1 MKQRKKLLCL
11 LLVLLLA
18 VSLAPAAFAEF
29 IFSGDEQNISG
40 EYDSTVFLAGEN
52 PNSAADVKGI
62 LFEAGNTVTSAGF
75 SEYAFVAG
83 NTVSFA
89 GENSGDAFVGGN
101 AVSFSGSCGR
111 DLAIAG
117 NSVDIRGS
125 VGRDLLAG
133 GRSVSISGHVGGDVT
148 LAAEEIRIT
157 DDAEI
162 EGILRYNSSA
172 KISAPTDLLAGA
184 VVYEDNQDSQ
194 GLQSILGTQDASGTQ
209 NATDAQ
215 DAQDGQDA
223 QDAQD
228 AQDTQDAQNS
238 SGDSGANAP
247 AVEAPK
253 PKSSPVLVKLKST
266 VFKLIGLLLIAYFF
280 LWLTPL
286 WEKVD
291 ADYKPFGTFAKAF
304 GIGLAVLAAL
314 PLASIILF
322 VSGVGVRP
330 ALVLIFVVVA
340 ALIAAPVFLG
350 FFLGVLLWRKALKKD
365 RNYWAELA
373 IGLVCWAILAA
384 VPGIRVAV
392 KMVAGCLGVGVLA
405 KLKSTVFKLIG
416 LLLIAYFFLW
426 LTPLWEKVDADYD
439 GQNLKTRRIAK
450 LPGGLRPGAFLYC
463 GSCAWV
469 RRAAALP

>member
-29 IFSGDEQNISG
+29 IFSGDEQNIIG

-52 PNSAADVKGI
+52 PNNAADVKGI

-172 KISAPTDLLAGA
+172 KISAPADLLAAA
-184 VVYEDNQDSQ
+184 VVYEDNQGSQ
-194 GLQSILGTQDASGTQ
+194 DIQSILGTQDAP
-209 NATDAQ
+209 ATQ
-215 DAQDGQDA
+215 DAQNAPDVQDTQDA
-223 QDAQD
+223 QDAQ
-228 AQDTQDAQNS
+228 NS
-238 SGDSGANAP
+238 SEDSGANVPAP
-247 AVEAPK
+247 EAPK
-253 PKSSPVLVKLKST
+253 PKSSPVLAKLKST

-291 ADYKPFGTFAKAF
+291 ADYTGKPFGTYAKAF

-405 KLKSTVFKLIG
+405 CMLGKK
-416 LLLIAYFFLW
+416 
-426 LTPLWEKVDADYD
+426 
-439 GQNLKTRRIAK
+439 KTAAPPVVQAAAAEAAEK
-450 LPGGLRPGAFLYC
+450 LPAPEENASTL
-463 GSCAWV
+463 
-469 RRAAALP
+469 LPPTDKT

>member
-29 IFSGDEQNISG
+29 IFSGDEQNIIG

-148 LAAEEIRIT
+148 LAAEEIRIS
-157 DDAEI
+157 DNAEI

-172 KISAPTDLLAGA
+172 KISAPADLLAAA
-184 VVYEDNQDSQ
+184 VVYEDNQGSQ
-194 GLQSILGTQDASGTQ
+194 DIQSILGTQDAP
-209 NATDAQ
+209 AAQ
-215 DAQDGQDA
+215 DAQDVQDTQDA
-223 QDAQD
+223 QDAQ
-228 AQDTQDAQNS
+228 NS
-238 SGDSGANAP
+238 SEDSGANVPAP
-247 AVEAPK
+247 EAPK
-253 PKSSPVLVKLKST
+253 PKSSPVLAKLKST

-291 ADYKPFGTFAKAF
+291 ADYTGKPFGTYAKAF

-392 KMVAGCLGVGVLA
+392 KMVAGCLGVGVPACMLG
-405 KLKSTVFKLIG
+405 KK
-416 LLLIAYFFLW
+416 
-426 LTPLWEKVDADYD
+426 
-439 GQNLKTRRIAK
+439 KTAAPPAVQAAAVEAAEK
-450 LPGGLRPGAFLYC
+450 LPAPEENASTL
-463 GSCAWV
+463 
-469 RRAAALP
+469 LPPTDKT

>member
-18 VSLAPAAFAEF
+18 ASLAPAAFAEF
-29 IFSGDEQNISG
+29 IFSGDEQNIIG

-83 NTVSFA
+83 NTVSFT

-148 LAAEEIRIT
+148 LAAEEIRIS
-157 DDAEI
+157 DNAEI

-172 KISAPTDLLAGA
+172 KISAPADLLAAA
-184 VVYEDNQDSQ
+184 VVYEDNQGSQ
-194 GLQSILGTQDASGTQ
+194 DIQSILGTQDAP
-209 NATDAQ
+209 ATQ
-215 DAQDGQDA
+215 DAQDVQDTQDA
-223 QDAQD
+223 QDAQ
-228 AQDTQDAQNS
+228 NS
-238 SGDSGANAP
+238 SEDSGANVPAP
-247 AVEAPK
+247 EAPK
-253 PKSSPVLVKLKST
+253 PKSSPVLAKLKST

-291 ADYKPFGTFAKAF
+291 ADYTGKPFGTYAKAF

-392 KMVAGCLGVGVLA
+392 KMVAGCLGVGVPACMLG
-405 KLKSTVFKLIG
+405 KK
-416 LLLIAYFFLW
+416 
-426 LTPLWEKVDADYD
+426 
-439 GQNLKTRRIAK
+439 KTAAPPAVQAAAVEAAEK
-450 LPGGLRPGAFLYC
+450 LPAPEENASTL
-463 GSCAWV
+463 
-469 RRAAALP
+469 LPPTDKT

>member
-29 IFSGDEQNISG
+29 IFSGDEQNIIG

-52 PNSAADVKGI
+52 PNNAADVKGI

-148 LAAEEIRIT
+148 LAAEEIRIS
-157 DDAEI
+157 DNAEI

-172 KISAPTDLLAGA
+172 KISAPADLLAAA
-184 VVYEDNQDSQ
+184 VVYEDNQGSQ
-194 GLQSILGTQDASGTQ
+194 DIQSILGTQDAP
-209 NATDAQ
+209 ATQ
-215 DAQDGQDA
+215 DAQNAPDV
-223 QDAQD
+223 
-228 AQDTQDAQNS
+228 QDTQDAQNS
-238 SGDSGANAP
+238 SEDSGANVPAP
-247 AVEAPK
+247 EAPK
-253 PKSSPVLVKLKST
+253 PKSSPVLAKLKST

-291 ADYKPFGTFAKAF
+291 ADYTGKPFGTYAKAF

-340 ALIAAPVFLG
+340 VLIAAPVFLG

-392 KMVAGCLGVGVLA
+392 KMVAGCLGVGVPACMLG
-405 KLKSTVFKLIG
+405 KK
-416 LLLIAYFFLW
+416 
-426 LTPLWEKVDADYD
+426 
-439 GQNLKTRRIAK
+439 KTAAPPVVQAAAAEAAEK
-450 LPGGLRPGAFLYC
+450 LPAPEENASTL
-463 GSCAWV
+463 
-469 RRAAALP
+469 LPPTDKT

>member
-1 MKQRKKLLCL
+1 MYLMEVSYETKKK
-11 LLVLLLA
+11 
-18 VSLAPAAFAEF
+18 
-29 IFSGDEQNISG
+29 
-40 EYDSTVFLAGEN
+40 TEN

-172 KISAPTDLLAGA
+172 KISAPADLLAGA

-228 AQDTQDAQNS
+228 TQACTGGAEAEIIAR
-238 SGDSGANAP
+238 SGKAEIHRFQIDRP
-247 AVEAPK
+247 AADC
-253 PKSSPVLVKLKST
+253 VL
-266 VFKLIGLLLIAYFF
+266 
-280 LWLTPL
+280 
-286 WEKVD
+286 
-291 ADYKPFGTFAKAF
+291 
-304 GIGLAVLAAL
+304 L
-314 PLASIILF
+314 PLAH
-322 VSGVGVRP
+322 
-330 ALVLIFVVVA
+330 
-340 ALIAAPVFLG
+340 
-350 FFLGVLLWRKALKKD
+350 
-365 RNYWAELA
+365 
-373 IGLVCWAILAA
+373 
-384 VPGIRVAV
+384 
-392 KMVAGCLGVGVLA
+392 
-405 KLKSTVFKLIG
+405 
-416 LLLIAYFFLW
+416 
-426 LTPLWEKVDADYD
+426 TPLGE
-439 GQNLKTRRIAK
+439 
-450 LPGGLRPGAFLYC
+450 GGCRLY
-463 GSCAWV
+463 
-469 RRAAALP
+469 R

>member
-1 MKQRKKLLCL
+1 M
-11 LLVLLLA
+11 
-18 VSLAPAAFAEF
+18 
-29 IFSGDEQNISG
+29 
-40 EYDSTVFLAGEN
+40 
-52 PNSAADVKGI
+52 
-62 LFEAGNTVTSAGF
+62 TSAGF

-125 VGRDLLAG
+125 VGRDLLA
-133 GRSVSISGHVGGDVT
+133 
-148 LAAEEIRIT
+148 AEEIRIT

-172 KISAPTDLLAGA
+172 KISAPADLLAGA

-228 AQDTQDAQNS
+228 TQDAQNS
-238 SGDSGANAP
+238 SEDSGANVPAP
-247 AVEAPK
+247 EAPK
-253 PKSSPVLVKLKST
+253 PKSSP
-266 VFKLIGLLLIAYFF
+266 
-280 LWLTPL
+280 
-286 WEKVD
+286 
-291 ADYKPFGTFAKAF
+291 
-304 GIGLAVLAAL
+304 
-314 PLASIILF
+314 
-322 VSGVGVRP
+322 
-330 ALVLIFVVVA
+330 
-340 ALIAAPVFLG
+340 
-350 FFLGVLLWRKALKKD
+350 
-365 RNYWAELA
+365 
-373 IGLVCWAILAA
+373 
-384 VPGIRVAV
+384 
-392 KMVAGCLGVGVLA
+392 VLA

-426 LTPLWEKVDADYD
+426 LTPLWEKVDADYT
-439 GQNLKTRRIAK
+439 GKPFGTYAK
-450 LPGGLRPGAFLYC
+450 AFGIGLAVRSLPPCRLPASFCLSRESAC
-463 GSCAWV
+463 V
-469 RRAAALP
+469 RRSC

>member
-52 PNSAADVKGI
+52 PNNAADVKGI

-148 LAAEEIRIT
+148 LAAEEIRIS
-157 DDAEI
+157 DNAEI

-172 KISAPTDLLAGA
+172 KISAPADLLAAA
-184 VVYEDNQDSQ
+184 VVYEDNQGSQ
-194 GLQSILGTQDASGTQ
+194 DIQSILGTQDAP
-209 NATDAQ
+209 AA
-215 DAQDGQDA
+215 QDA

-228 AQDTQDAQNS
+228 AQNVQDTQDAQNS
-238 SGDSGANAP
+238 SEDSGANVPAP
-247 AVEAPK
+247 EAPK
-253 PKSSPVLVKLKST
+253 PKSSPVLAKLKST

-291 ADYKPFGTFAKAF
+291 ADYTGKPFGTYAKAF

-322 VSGVGVRP
+322 ISGVGVRP

-340 ALIAAPVFLG
+340 VLIAAPVFLG

-392 KMVAGCLGVGVLA
+392 KMVAGCLGVGVPACMLG
-405 KLKSTVFKLIG
+405 KK
-416 LLLIAYFFLW
+416 
-426 LTPLWEKVDADYD
+426 
-439 GQNLKTRRIAK
+439 KTAAPPVVQAAAAEAAEK
-450 LPGGLRPGAFLYC
+450 LPAPEENASTL
-463 GSCAWV
+463 
-469 RRAAALP
+469 LPPTDKT

>member
-18 VSLAPAAFAEF
+18 ASLAPAAFAEF
-29 IFSGDEQNISG
+29 VFSGDEQNISG

-172 KISAPTDLLAGA
+172 KISAPADLLAGA

-215 DAQDGQDA
+215 DAQD
-223 QDAQD
+223 

-253 PKSSPVLVKLKST
+253 PKSSPVLAKLKST

-291 ADYKPFGTFAKAF
+291 ADYTGKPFGTFAKAF

-405 KLKSTVFKLIG
+405 CMLGKK
-416 LLLIAYFFLW
+416 
-426 LTPLWEKVDADYD
+426 
-439 GQNLKTRRIAK
+439 KTAAPPVVQAAAAEAAEK
-450 LPGGLRPGAFLYC
+450 LPAPEENASTL
-463 GSCAWV
+463 
-469 RRAAALP
+469 LPPTDKT

>member
-172 KISAPTDLLAGA
+172 KISAPADLLAGA

-215 DAQDGQDA
+215 DAQDA
-223 QDAQD
+223 QN
-228 AQDTQDAQNS
+228 TQDAQNS

-247 AVEAPK
+247 APEAPK
-253 PKSSPVLVKLKST
+253 PKSSPVLAKLKST

-291 ADYKPFGTFAKAF
+291 ADYTGKPFGTFAKAF

-405 KLKSTVFKLIG
+405 CMLGKK
-416 LLLIAYFFLW
+416 
-426 LTPLWEKVDADYD
+426 
-439 GQNLKTRRIAK
+439 KTAAPPVVQAAAAEAAEK
-450 LPGGLRPGAFLYC
+450 LPAPEENASTL
-463 GSCAWV
+463 
-469 RRAAALP
+469 LPPTDKT

>member
-18 VSLAPAAFAEF
+18 ASLAPAAFAEF
-29 IFSGDEQNISG
+29 IFSGDEQNIIG

-83 NTVSFA
+83 NTVSFT

-148 LAAEEIRIT
+148 LAAEEIRIS
-157 DDAEI
+157 DNAEI

-172 KISAPTDLLAGA
+172 KISAPADLLAAA
-184 VVYEDNQDSQ
+184 VVYEDNQGSQ
-194 GLQSILGTQDASGTQ
+194 DIQSILGTQDAP
-209 NATDAQ
+209 ATQ
-215 DAQDGQDA
+215 DAQDVQDTQDA
-223 QDAQD
+223 QDAQ
-228 AQDTQDAQNS
+228 NS
-238 SGDSGANAP
+238 SEDSGANVPAP
-247 AVEAPK
+247 EAPK
-253 PKSSPVLVKLKST
+253 PKSSPVLAKLKST

-291 ADYKPFGTFAKAF
+291 ADYTGKPFGTFAKAF

-392 KMVAGCLGVGVLA
+392 KMVAGCLGVGVPACMLG
-405 KLKSTVFKLIG
+405 KK
-416 LLLIAYFFLW
+416 
-426 LTPLWEKVDADYD
+426 
-439 GQNLKTRRIAK
+439 KTAAPPAVQAAAVEAAEK
-450 LPGGLRPGAFLYC
+450 LPAPEENASTL
-463 GSCAWV
+463 
-469 RRAAALP
+469 LPPTDKT

>member
-52 PNSAADVKGI
+52 PNNAADVKGI

-117 NSVDIRGS
+117 NSVDIRGT

-148 LAAEEIRIT
+148 LAAEEIRIS
-157 DDAEI
+157 DNAEI

-172 KISAPTDLLAGA
+172 KISAPADLLAAA
-184 VVYEDNQDSQ
+184 VVYEDNQGSQ
-194 GLQSILGTQDASGTQ
+194 DIQSILGTQDAP
-209 NATDAQ
+209 ATQ
-215 DAQDGQDA
+215 DAQNAPDV
-223 QDAQD
+223 
-228 AQDTQDAQNS
+228 QDTQDAQNS
-238 SGDSGANAP
+238 SEDSGANVPAP
-247 AVEAPK
+247 EAPK
-253 PKSSPVLVKLKST
+253 PKSSPILAKLKST

-291 ADYKPFGTFAKAF
+291 ADYTGKPFGTYAKAF

-392 KMVAGCLGVGVLA
+392 KMVAGCLGVGVPACMLG
-405 KLKSTVFKLIG
+405 KK
-416 LLLIAYFFLW
+416 
-426 LTPLWEKVDADYD
+426 
-439 GQNLKTRRIAK
+439 KTAAPPVVQAAAAEVAEK
-450 LPGGLRPGAFLYC
+450 LPAPEENASTL
-463 GSCAWV
+463 
-469 RRAAALP
+469 LPPTDKT

>member
-18 VSLAPAAFAEF
+18 ASLAPAAFAEF
-29 IFSGDEQNISG
+29 VFSGDEQNISG

-172 KISAPTDLLAGA
+172 KISAPADLLAAA

-228 AQDTQDAQNS
+228 TQDAQNS
-238 SGDSGANAP
+238 SEDSGANAP

-253 PKSSPVLVKLKST
+253 PKSSPVLAKLKST

-291 ADYKPFGTFAKAF
+291 ADYTGKPFGTFAKAF

-405 KLKSTVFKLIG
+405 CMLGKK
-416 LLLIAYFFLW
+416 
-426 LTPLWEKVDADYD
+426 
-439 GQNLKTRRIAK
+439 KTAAPPVVQAAAAEAAEK
-450 LPGGLRPGAFLYC
+450 LPAPEENASTL
-463 GSCAWV
+463 
-469 RRAAALP
+469 LPPTDKT

>member
-29 IFSGDEQNISG
+29 IFSGDEQNIIG

-52 PNSAADVKGI
+52 PNNAADVKGI

-148 LAAEEIRIT
+148 LAAEEIRIS
-157 DDAEI
+157 DNAEI

-172 KISAPTDLLAGA
+172 KISAPADLLAAA
-184 VVYEDNQDSQ
+184 VVYEDNQGSQ
-194 GLQSILGTQDASGTQ
+194 DIQSILGTQDAP
-209 NATDAQ
+209 AA
-215 DAQDGQDA
+215 QDA

-228 AQDTQDAQNS
+228 AQNVQNTQDAQNS
-238 SGDSGANAP
+238 SEDSGANVPAP
-247 AVEAPK
+247 EAPK
-253 PKSSPVLVKLKST
+253 PKSSPVLAKLKST

-291 ADYKPFGTFAKAF
+291 ADYTGKPFGTFAKAF

-340 ALIAAPVFLG
+340 VLIAAPVFLG

-392 KMVAGCLGVGVLA
+392 KMVAGCLGVGVPACMLG
-405 KLKSTVFKLIG
+405 KK
-416 LLLIAYFFLW
+416 
-426 LTPLWEKVDADYD
+426 
-439 GQNLKTRRIAK
+439 KTAAPPAVQAAAVEAAEK
-450 LPGGLRPGAFLYC
+450 LPAPEENASTL
-463 GSCAWV
+463 
-469 RRAAALP
+469 LPPTDKT

>member
-18 VSLAPAAFAEF
+18 ASLAPAAFAEF
-29 IFSGDEQNISG
+29 IFSGDEQNIIG

-83 NTVSFA
+83 NTVSFT

-148 LAAEEIRIT
+148 LAAEEIRIS
-157 DDAEI
+157 DNAEI

-172 KISAPTDLLAGA
+172 KISAPADLLAAA
-184 VVYEDNQDSQ
+184 VVYEDNQGSQ
-194 GLQSILGTQDASGTQ
+194 DIQSILGTQDAP
-209 NATDAQ
+209 AAQ
-215 DAQDGQDA
+215 DAQDVQDTQDA
-223 QDAQD
+223 QDAQ
-228 AQDTQDAQNS
+228 NS
-238 SGDSGANAP
+238 SEDSGANVPAP
-247 AVEAPK
+247 EAPK
-253 PKSSPVLVKLKST
+253 PKSSPVLAKLKST

-291 ADYKPFGTFAKAF
+291 ADYTGKPFGTFAKAF

-392 KMVAGCLGVGVLA
+392 KMVAGCLGVGVPACMLG
-405 KLKSTVFKLIG
+405 KK
-416 LLLIAYFFLW
+416 
-426 LTPLWEKVDADYD
+426 
-439 GQNLKTRRIAK
+439 KTAAPPAVQAAAVEAAEK
-450 LPGGLRPGAFLYC
+450 LPAPEENASTL
-463 GSCAWV
+463 
-469 RRAAALP
+469 LPPTDKT

>member
-29 IFSGDEQNISG
+29 IFSGDEQNIIG

-148 LAAEEIRIT
+148 LAAEEIRIS
-157 DDAEI
+157 DNAEI

-172 KISAPTDLLAGA
+172 KISAPADLLAAA
-184 VVYEDNQDSQ
+184 VVYEDNQGSQ
-194 GLQSILGTQDASGTQ
+194 DIQSILGTQDAP
-209 NATDAQ
+209 AA
-215 DAQDGQDA
+215 QDA
-223 QDAQD
+223 QDAQNV
-228 AQDTQDAQNS
+228 QDTQDAQNS
-238 SGDSGANAP
+238 SEDSGANVPAP
-247 AVEAPK
+247 EAPK
-253 PKSSPVLVKLKST
+253 PKSSPVLAKLKST

-291 ADYKPFGTFAKAF
+291 ADYTGKPFGTFAKAF

-392 KMVAGCLGVGVLA
+392 KMVAGCLGVGVPACMLG
-405 KLKSTVFKLIG
+405 KK
-416 LLLIAYFFLW
+416 
-426 LTPLWEKVDADYD
+426 
-439 GQNLKTRRIAK
+439 KTAAPPAVQAAAVEAAEK
-450 LPGGLRPGAFLYC
+450 LPAPEENASTL
-463 GSCAWV
+463 
-469 RRAAALP
+469 LPPTDKT

>member
-18 VSLAPAAFAEF
+18 ASLAPAAFAEF
-29 IFSGDEQNISG
+29 IFSGDEQNIIG

-52 PNSAADVKGI
+52 PNNAADVKGI

-148 LAAEEIRIT
+148 LAAEEIRIS
-157 DDAEI
+157 DNAEI

-172 KISAPTDLLAGA
+172 KISAPADLLAAA
-184 VVYEDNQDSQ
+184 VVYEDNQGSQ
-194 GLQSILGTQDASGTQ
+194 DIQSILGTQDAP
-209 NATDAQ
+209 ATQ
-215 DAQDGQDA
+215 DAQNAPDVQDTQDTQDA
-223 QDAQD
+223 QDAQ
-228 AQDTQDAQNS
+228 NS
-238 SGDSGANAP
+238 SEDSGANVPAP
-247 AVEAPK
+247 EAPK
-253 PKSSPVLVKLKST
+253 PKSSPVLAKLKST

-291 ADYKPFGTFAKAF
+291 ADYTGKPFGTFAKAF

-392 KMVAGCLGVGVLA
+392 KMVAGCLGVGVPACMLG
-405 KLKSTVFKLIG
+405 KK
-416 LLLIAYFFLW
+416 
-426 LTPLWEKVDADYD
+426 
-439 GQNLKTRRIAK
+439 KTAAPPVVQAAAAEAAEK
-450 LPGGLRPGAFLYC
+450 LPAPEENASTL
-463 GSCAWV
+463 
-469 RRAAALP
+469 LPPTDKT

>member
-29 IFSGDEQNISG
+29 IFSGDEQNIIG

-83 NTVSFA
+83 NTVSFT

-148 LAAEEIRIT
+148 LAAEEIRIS
-157 DDAEI
+157 DNAEI

-172 KISAPTDLLAGA
+172 KISAPADLLAAA
-184 VVYEDNQDSQ
+184 VVYEDNQGSQ
-194 GLQSILGTQDASGTQ
+194 DIQSILGTQDAP
-209 NATDAQ
+209 AT
-215 DAQDGQDA
+215 QDA
-223 QDAQD
+223 QDAQNV
-228 AQDTQDAQNS
+228 QDTQDAQNS
-238 SGDSGANAP
+238 SEDSGANVPAP
-247 AVEAPK
+247 EAPK
-253 PKSSPVLVKLKST
+253 PKSSPVLAKLKST

-291 ADYKPFGTFAKAF
+291 ADYTGKPFGAYAKAF

-392 KMVAGCLGVGVLA
+392 KMVAGCLGVGVPACMLG
-405 KLKSTVFKLIG
+405 KK
-416 LLLIAYFFLW
+416 
-426 LTPLWEKVDADYD
+426 
-439 GQNLKTRRIAK
+439 KTAAPPAVQAAAVEAAEK
-450 LPGGLRPGAFLYC
+450 LPAPEENASTL
-463 GSCAWV
+463 
-469 RRAAALP
+469 LPPTDKT

>member
-29 IFSGDEQNISG
+29 IFSGDEQNIVG

-52 PNSAADVKGI
+52 PNNAADVKGI

-148 LAAEEIRIT
+148 LAAEEIRIS
-157 DDAEI
+157 DNAEI

-172 KISAPTDLLAGA
+172 KISAPADLLAAA
-184 VVYEDNQDSQ
+184 VVYEDNQGSQ
-194 GLQSILGTQDASGTQ
+194 DIQSILGTQDAP
-209 NATDAQ
+209 ATQ
-215 DAQDGQDA
+215 DAQNAPDVQDTQDA

-228 AQDTQDAQNS
+228 AQNS
-238 SGDSGANAP
+238 SEDSGANVPAP
-247 AVEAPK
+247 EAPK
-253 PKSSPVLVKLKST
+253 PKSSPVLAKLKST

-291 ADYKPFGTFAKAF
+291 ADYTGKPFGTYAKAF

-340 ALIAAPVFLG
+340 VLIAAPVFLG

-392 KMVAGCLGVGVLA
+392 KMVAGCLGVGVPACMLG
-405 KLKSTVFKLIG
+405 KK
-416 LLLIAYFFLW
+416 
-426 LTPLWEKVDADYD
+426 
-439 GQNLKTRRIAK
+439 KTAAPPVVQAAAAEAAEK
-450 LPGGLRPGAFLYC
+450 LPAPEENASTL
-463 GSCAWV
+463 
-469 RRAAALP
+469 LPPTDKT

>member
-29 IFSGDEQNISG
+29 IFSGDEQNIIG

-117 NSVDIRGS
+117 NSVDIRGT

-148 LAAEEIRIT
+148 LAAEEIRIS
-157 DDAEI
+157 DNAEI

-172 KISAPTDLLAGA
+172 KISAPADLLAAA
-184 VVYEDNQDSQ
+184 VVYEDNQGSQ
-194 GLQSILGTQDASGTQ
+194 DIQSILGTQDAP
-209 NATDAQ
+209 ATQ
-215 DAQDGQDA
+215 DAQNAPDVQDTQDA
-223 QDAQD
+223 QDAQ
-228 AQDTQDAQNS
+228 NS
-238 SGDSGANAP
+238 SEDSGANVPAP
-247 AVEAPK
+247 EAPK
-253 PKSSPVLVKLKST
+253 PKSSPVLAKLKST

-291 ADYKPFGTFAKAF
+291 ADYTGKPFGTYAKAF

-340 ALIAAPVFLG
+340 VLIAAPVFLG

-392 KMVAGCLGVGVLA
+392 KMVAGCLGVGVPACMLG
-405 KLKSTVFKLIG
+405 KK
-416 LLLIAYFFLW
+416 
-426 LTPLWEKVDADYD
+426 
-439 GQNLKTRRIAK
+439 KTAAPPVVQAAAAEAAEK
-450 LPGGLRPGAFLYC
+450 LPAPEENASTL
-463 GSCAWV
+463 
-469 RRAAALP
+469 LPPTDKT

>member
-29 IFSGDEQNISG
+29 IFSGDEQNIIG

-52 PNSAADVKGI
+52 PNNAADVKGI

-148 LAAEEIRIT
+148 LAAEEIRIS
-157 DDAEI
+157 DNAEI

-172 KISAPTDLLAGA
+172 KISAPADLLAAA
-184 VVYEDNQDSQ
+184 VVYEDNQGSQ
-194 GLQSILGTQDASGTQ
+194 DIQSILGTQDAP
-209 NATDAQ
+209 AAQ
-215 DAQDGQDA
+215 DAQDVQDTQDTQDA
-223 QDAQD
+223 QDAQ
-228 AQDTQDAQNS
+228 NS
-238 SGDSGANAP
+238 SEDSGANVPAP
-247 AVEAPK
+247 EAPK
-253 PKSSPVLVKLKST
+253 PKSSPVLAKLKST

-291 ADYKPFGTFAKAF
+291 ADYTGKPFGTFAKAF

-392 KMVAGCLGVGVLA
+392 KMVAGCLGVGVPACMLG
-405 KLKSTVFKLIG
+405 KK
-416 LLLIAYFFLW
+416 
-426 LTPLWEKVDADYD
+426 
-439 GQNLKTRRIAK
+439 KTAAPPVVQAAAAEAAEK
-450 LPGGLRPGAFLYC
+450 LPAPEENASTL
-463 GSCAWV
+463 
-469 RRAAALP
+469 LPPTDKT

>member
-18 VSLAPAAFAEF
+18 ASLAPAAFAEF
-29 IFSGDEQNISG
+29 VFSGDEQNISG

-148 LAAEEIRIT
+148 LAAEEIRIS
-157 DDAEI
+157 DNAEI

-172 KISAPTDLLAGA
+172 KISAPADLLAAA
-184 VVYEDNQDSQ
+184 VVYEDNQGSQ
-194 GLQSILGTQDASGTQ
+194 DIQSILGTQDAP
-209 NATDAQ
+209 ATQ
-215 DAQDGQDA
+215 DAQNAPDVQDTQDA
-223 QDAQD
+223 QDAQ
-228 AQDTQDAQNS
+228 NS
-238 SGDSGANAP
+238 SEDSGANVPAP
-247 AVEAPK
+247 EAPK
-253 PKSSPVLVKLKST
+253 PKSSPVLAKLKST

-291 ADYKPFGTFAKAF
+291 ADYTGKPFGTFAKAF

-392 KMVAGCLGVGVLA
+392 KMVAGCLGVGVPACMLG
-405 KLKSTVFKLIG
+405 KK
-416 LLLIAYFFLW
+416 
-426 LTPLWEKVDADYD
+426 
-439 GQNLKTRRIAK
+439 KTAAPPVVQAAAAEAAEK
-450 LPGGLRPGAFLYC
+450 LPAPEENASTL
-463 GSCAWV
+463 
-469 RRAAALP
+469 LPPTDKT

>member
-29 IFSGDEQNISG
+29 IFSGDEQNIIG

-89 GENSGDAFVGGN
+89 GENSGDAFVAGN

-148 LAAEEIRIT
+148 LAAEEIRIS
-157 DDAEI
+157 DNAEI

-172 KISAPTDLLAGA
+172 KISAPADLLAAA
-184 VVYEDNQDSQ
+184 VVYEDNQGSQ
-194 GLQSILGTQDASGTQ
+194 DIQSILGTQDAP
-209 NATDAQ
+209 AA
-215 DAQDGQDA
+215 QDA
-223 QDAQD
+223 QDAQNV
-228 AQDTQDAQNS
+228 QDTQDAQNS
-238 SGDSGANAP
+238 SEDSGANVP
-247 AVEAPK
+247 AMEAPK
-253 PKSSPVLVKLKST
+253 PKSSPVLAKLKST

-291 ADYKPFGTFAKAF
+291 ADYTGKPFGTFAKAF

-392 KMVAGCLGVGVLA
+392 KMVAGCLGVGVPACMLG
-405 KLKSTVFKLIG
+405 KK
-416 LLLIAYFFLW
+416 
-426 LTPLWEKVDADYD
+426 
-439 GQNLKTRRIAK
+439 KTAAPPAVQAAAVEAAEK
-450 LPGGLRPGAFLYC
+450 LPAPEENASTL
-463 GSCAWV
+463 
-469 RRAAALP
+469 LPPTDKT

>member
-29 IFSGDEQNISG
+29 IFSGDEQNIVG

-52 PNSAADVKGI
+52 PNNAADVKGI

-172 KISAPTDLLAGA
+172 KISAPADLLAAA
-184 VVYEDNQDSQ
+184 VVYEDNQGSQ
-194 GLQSILGTQDASGTQ
+194 DIQSILGTQDAP
-209 NATDAQ
+209 AAQ
-215 DAQDGQDA
+215 DAQDVQDTQDA
-223 QDAQD
+223 QDAQ
-228 AQDTQDAQNS
+228 NS
-238 SGDSGANAP
+238 SEDSGANVPAP
-247 AVEAPK
+247 EAPK
-253 PKSSPVLVKLKST
+253 PKSSPVLAKLKST

-291 ADYKPFGTFAKAF
+291 ADYTGKPFGTYAKAF

-392 KMVAGCLGVGVLA
+392 KMVAGCLGVGVPACMLG
-405 KLKSTVFKLIG
+405 KK
-416 LLLIAYFFLW
+416 
-426 LTPLWEKVDADYD
+426 
-439 GQNLKTRRIAK
+439 KTAAPPVVQAAAAEAAEK
-450 LPGGLRPGAFLYC
+450 LPAPEENASTL
-463 GSCAWV
+463 
-469 RRAAALP
+469 LPPTDKT

>member
-18 VSLAPAAFAEF
+18 ASLAPAAFAEF
-29 IFSGDEQNISG
+29 VFSGDEQNISG

-117 NSVDIRGS
+117 NSVDIRGT

-148 LAAEEIRIT
+148 LAAEEIRIS
-157 DDAEI
+157 DNAEI

-172 KISAPTDLLAGA
+172 KISAPADLLAAA
-184 VVYEDNQDSQ
+184 VVYEDNQGSQ
-194 GLQSILGTQDASGTQ
+194 DIQSILGTQDAP
-209 NATDAQ
+209 AAQ
-215 DAQDGQDA
+215 DAQDAPDVQDTQDA
-223 QDAQD
+223 QDAQ
-228 AQDTQDAQNS
+228 NS
-238 SGDSGANAP
+238 SEDSGANVPAP
-247 AVEAPK
+247 EAPK
-253 PKSSPVLVKLKST
+253 PKSSPVLAKLKST

-291 ADYKPFGTFAKAF
+291 ADYTGKPFGTYAKAF

-405 KLKSTVFKLIG
+405 CMLGKK
-416 LLLIAYFFLW
+416 
-426 LTPLWEKVDADYD
+426 
-439 GQNLKTRRIAK
+439 KTTAPPVVQAAAAEAAEK
-450 LPGGLRPGAFLYC
+450 LPAPEENASTL
-463 GSCAWV
+463 
-469 RRAAALP
+469 LPPTDKT

>member
-29 IFSGDEQNISG
+29 VFSGDEQNISG

-148 LAAEEIRIT
+148 LAAEEIRIS
-157 DDAEI
+157 DNAEI

-172 KISAPTDLLAGA
+172 KISAPADLLAAA
-184 VVYEDNQDSQ
+184 VVYEDNQGSQ
-194 GLQSILGTQDASGTQ
+194 DIQSILGTQDAP
-209 NATDAQ
+209 ATQ
-215 DAQDGQDA
+215 DAQNAPDVQDTQDA
-223 QDAQD
+223 QDAQ
-228 AQDTQDAQNS
+228 NS
-238 SGDSGANAP
+238 SEDSGANVPAP
-247 AVEAPK
+247 EAPK
-253 PKSSPVLVKLKST
+253 PKSSPVLAKLKST

-291 ADYKPFGTFAKAF
+291 ADYTGKPFGTFAKAF

-392 KMVAGCLGVGVLA
+392 KMVAGCLGVGVPACMLG
-405 KLKSTVFKLIG
+405 KK
-416 LLLIAYFFLW
+416 
-426 LTPLWEKVDADYD
+426 
-439 GQNLKTRRIAK
+439 KTTAPPVVQAAAAEAAEK
-450 LPGGLRPGAFLYC
+450 LPAPEENASTL
-463 GSCAWV
+463 
-469 RRAAALP
+469 LPPTDKT

>member
-18 VSLAPAAFAEF
+18 ASLAPAAFAEF
-29 IFSGDEQNISG
+29 IFSGDEQNIIG

-83 NTVSFA
+83 NTVSFT

-148 LAAEEIRIT
+148 LAAEEIRIS
-157 DDAEI
+157 DNAEI

-172 KISAPTDLLAGA
+172 KISAPADLLAAA
-184 VVYEDNQDSQ
+184 VVYEDNQGSQ
-194 GLQSILGTQDASGTQ
+194 DIQSILGTQDAP
-209 NATDAQ
+209 AA
-215 DAQDGQDA
+215 QDA
-223 QDAQD
+223 QDAQNV
-228 AQDTQDAQNS
+228 QDTQDAQNS
-238 SGDSGANAP
+238 SEDYGANVP

-253 PKSSPVLVKLKST
+253 PKSSPVLAKLKST

-291 ADYKPFGTFAKAF
+291 ADYTGKPFGTFAKAF

-392 KMVAGCLGVGVLA
+392 KMVAGCLGVGVPACMLG
-405 KLKSTVFKLIG
+405 KK
-416 LLLIAYFFLW
+416 
-426 LTPLWEKVDADYD
+426 
-439 GQNLKTRRIAK
+439 KTAAPPAVQAAAVEAAEK
-450 LPGGLRPGAFLYC
+450 LPAPEENASTL
-463 GSCAWV
+463 
-469 RRAAALP
+469 LPPTDKT

>member
-52 PNSAADVKGI
+52 PNNAADVKGI

-148 LAAEEIRIT
+148 LAAEEIRIS
-157 DDAEI
+157 DNAEI

-172 KISAPTDLLAGA
+172 KISAPADLLAAA
-184 VVYEDNQDSQ
+184 VVYEDNQGSQ
-194 GLQSILGTQDASGTQ
+194 DIQSILGTQDAP
-209 NATDAQ
+209 AT
-215 DAQDGQDA
+215 QDA

-228 AQDTQDAQNS
+228 AQNVQDTQDAQNS
-238 SGDSGANAP
+238 SEDSGANVPAP
-247 AVEAPK
+247 EAPK
-253 PKSSPVLVKLKST
+253 PKSSPVLAKLKST

-291 ADYKPFGTFAKAF
+291 ADYTGKPFGTYAKAF

-340 ALIAAPVFLG
+340 VLIAAPVFLG

-392 KMVAGCLGVGVLA
+392 KMVAGCLGVGVPACMLG
-405 KLKSTVFKLIG
+405 KK
-416 LLLIAYFFLW
+416 
-426 LTPLWEKVDADYD
+426 
-439 GQNLKTRRIAK
+439 KTAAPPVVQAAAAEAAEK
-450 LPGGLRPGAFLYC
+450 LPAPEENASTL
-463 GSCAWV
+463 
-469 RRAAALP
+469 LPPTDKT

>member
-29 IFSGDEQNISG
+29 IFSGDEQNIVG

-52 PNSAADVKGI
+52 PNNAADVKGI

-89 GENSGDAFVGGN
+89 GENSGDAFVAGN

-148 LAAEEIRIT
+148 LAAEEIRIS
-157 DDAEI
+157 DNAEI

-172 KISAPTDLLAGA
+172 KISAPADLLAAA
-184 VVYEDNQDSQ
+184 VVYEDNQGSQ
-194 GLQSILGTQDASGTQ
+194 DIQSILGTQ
-209 NATDAQ
+209 NAPATQ
-215 DAQDGQDA
+215 DAQNAPDVQDTQDA
-223 QDAQD
+223 QDAQ
-228 AQDTQDAQNS
+228 NS
-238 SGDSGANAP
+238 SEDSGANVPAP
-247 AVEAPK
+247 EAPK
-253 PKSSPVLVKLKST
+253 PKSSPVLAKLKST

-291 ADYKPFGTFAKAF
+291 ADYTGKPFGTYAKAF

-340 ALIAAPVFLG
+340 VLIAAPVFLG

-392 KMVAGCLGVGVLA
+392 KMVAGCLGVGVPACMLG
-405 KLKSTVFKLIG
+405 KK
-416 LLLIAYFFLW
+416 
-426 LTPLWEKVDADYD
+426 
-439 GQNLKTRRIAK
+439 KTAAPPVVQAAAAEAAEK
-450 LPGGLRPGAFLYC
+450 LPAPEENASTL
-463 GSCAWV
+463 
-469 RRAAALP
+469 LPPTDKT

>member
-11 LLVLLLA
+11 LLILLLA

-29 IFSGDEQNISG
+29 IFSGDEQNIVG

-52 PNSAADVKGI
+52 PNNAADVKGI

-148 LAAEEIRIT
+148 LAAEEIRIS
-157 DDAEI
+157 DNAEI

-172 KISAPTDLLAGA
+172 KISAPADLLAAA
-184 VVYEDNQDSQ
+184 VVYEDNQGSQ
-194 GLQSILGTQDASGTQ
+194 DIQSILGTQDAP
-209 NATDAQ
+209 AT
-215 DAQDGQDA
+215 QDA

-228 AQDTQDAQNS
+228 AQNVQDTQDAQNS
-238 SGDSGANAP
+238 SEDSGANVPAP
-247 AVEAPK
+247 EAPK
-253 PKSSPVLVKLKST
+253 PKSSPVLAKLKST

-291 ADYKPFGTFAKAF
+291 ADYTGKPFGTYAKAF

-340 ALIAAPVFLG
+340 VLIAAPVFLG

-392 KMVAGCLGVGVLA
+392 KMVAGCLGVGVPACMLG
-405 KLKSTVFKLIG
+405 KK
-416 LLLIAYFFLW
+416 
-426 LTPLWEKVDADYD
+426 
-439 GQNLKTRRIAK
+439 KTAAPPVVQAAAAEAAEK
-450 LPGGLRPGAFLYC
+450 LPAPEENASTL
-463 GSCAWV
+463 
-469 RRAAALP
+469 LPPTDKT

>member
-29 IFSGDEQNISG
+29 IFSGDEQNIIG

-52 PNSAADVKGI
+52 PNNAADVKGI

-117 NSVDIRGS
+117 NSVYIRGS

-148 LAAEEIRIT
+148 LAAEEIRIS
-157 DDAEI
+157 DNAEI

-172 KISAPTDLLAGA
+172 KISAPADLLAAA
-184 VVYEDNQDSQ
+184 VVYEDNQGSQ
-194 GLQSILGTQDASGTQ
+194 DIQSILGTQDAP
-209 NATDAQ
+209 AAQ
-215 DAQDGQDA
+215 DAQDVQDTQDA
-223 QDAQD
+223 QDAQ
-228 AQDTQDAQNS
+228 NS
-238 SGDSGANAP
+238 SEDSGANVPAP
-247 AVEAPK
+247 EAPK
-253 PKSSPVLVKLKST
+253 PKSSPVLAKLKST

-291 ADYKPFGTFAKAF
+291 ADYTGKPFGTYAKAF

-392 KMVAGCLGVGVLA
+392 KMVAGCLGVGVPACMLG
-405 KLKSTVFKLIG
+405 KK
-416 LLLIAYFFLW
+416 
-426 LTPLWEKVDADYD
+426 
-439 GQNLKTRRIAK
+439 KTAAPPAVQAAAVEAAEK
-450 LPGGLRPGAFLYC
+450 LPAPEENASTL
-463 GSCAWV
+463 
-469 RRAAALP
+469 LPPTDKT

>member
-29 IFSGDEQNISG
+29 IFSGDEQNIIG

-52 PNSAADVKGI
+52 PNNAADVKGI

-148 LAAEEIRIT
+148 LAAEEIRIS
-157 DDAEI
+157 DNAEI

-172 KISAPTDLLAGA
+172 KISAPADLLAAA
-184 VVYEDNQDSQ
+184 VVYEDNQGSQ
-194 GLQSILGTQDASGTQ
+194 DIQSILGTQDAP
-209 NATDAQ
+209 ATQ
-215 DAQDGQDA
+215 DAQNAPDVQDTQDA

-228 AQDTQDAQNS
+228 AQNS
-238 SGDSGANAP
+238 SEDSGANVPAP
-247 AVEAPK
+247 EAPK
-253 PKSSPVLVKLKST
+253 PKSSPVLAKLKST

-291 ADYKPFGTFAKAF
+291 ADYTGKPFGTYAKAF

-340 ALIAAPVFLG
+340 VLIAAPVFLG

-392 KMVAGCLGVGVLA
+392 KMVAGCLGVGVPACMLG
-405 KLKSTVFKLIG
+405 KK
-416 LLLIAYFFLW
+416 
-426 LTPLWEKVDADYD
+426 
-439 GQNLKTRRIAK
+439 KTAAPPVVQAAAAEAAEK
-450 LPGGLRPGAFLYC
+450 LPAPEENASTL
-463 GSCAWV
+463 
-469 RRAAALP
+469 LPPTDKT

>member
-29 IFSGDEQNISG
+29 IFSGDEQNIIG

-172 KISAPTDLLAGA
+172 KISAPADLLAGA
-184 VVYEDNQDSQ
+184 VVYEDNQGSQ
-194 GLQSILGTQDASGTQ
+194 DIQSILGTQDAP
-209 NATDAQ
+209 ATQ
-215 DAQDGQDA
+215 DAQNAPDVQDTQDA
-223 QDAQD
+223 QDAQ
-228 AQDTQDAQNS
+228 NS
-238 SGDSGANAP
+238 SEDSGANVPAP
-247 AVEAPK
+247 EAPK
-253 PKSSPVLVKLKST
+253 PKSSPVLAKLKST

-291 ADYKPFGTFAKAF
+291 ADSTGKPFGTFAKAF

-405 KLKSTVFKLIG
+405 CMLGKK
-416 LLLIAYFFLW
+416 
-426 LTPLWEKVDADYD
+426 
-439 GQNLKTRRIAK
+439 KTAAPPAVQAAAAEAAEK
-450 LPGGLRPGAFLYC
+450 LPAPEENASTL
-463 GSCAWV
+463 
-469 RRAAALP
+469 LPPTDKT

>member
-29 IFSGDEQNISG
+29 IFSGDEQNIIG

-52 PNSAADVKGI
+52 PNNAADVKGI

-148 LAAEEIRIT
+148 LAAEEIRIS
-157 DDAEI
+157 DNAEI

-172 KISAPTDLLAGA
+172 KISAPADLLAAA
-184 VVYEDNQDSQ
+184 VVYEDNQGSQ
-194 GLQSILGTQDASGTQ
+194 DIQSILGTQDAP
-209 NATDAQ
+209 AT
-215 DAQDGQDA
+215 QDA
-223 QDAQD
+223 QDAQN
-228 AQDTQDAQNS
+228 AQNVQDTQDVQNS
-238 SGDSGANAP
+238 SEDSGANVPAP
-247 AVEAPK
+247 EAPK
-253 PKSSPVLVKLKST
+253 PKSSPVLAKLKST

-291 ADYKPFGTFAKAF
+291 ADYTGKPFGTYAKAF

-340 ALIAAPVFLG
+340 VLIAAPVFLG

-392 KMVAGCLGVGVLA
+392 KMVAGCLGVGVPACMLG
-405 KLKSTVFKLIG
+405 KK
-416 LLLIAYFFLW
+416 
-426 LTPLWEKVDADYD
+426 
-439 GQNLKTRRIAK
+439 KTAAPPVVQAAAAEAAEK
-450 LPGGLRPGAFLYC
+450 LPAPEENASTL
-463 GSCAWV
+463 
-469 RRAAALP
+469 LPPTDKT

>member
-29 IFSGDEQNISG
+29 IFSGDEQNIIG

-52 PNSAADVKGI
+52 PNNAADVKGI

-148 LAAEEIRIT
+148 LAAEEIRIS
-157 DDAEI
+157 DNAEI

-172 KISAPTDLLAGA
+172 KISAPADLLAAA
-184 VVYEDNQDSQ
+184 VVYEDNQGSQ
-194 GLQSILGTQDASGTQ
+194 DIQSILGTQDAP
-209 NATDAQ
+209 ATQ
-215 DAQDGQDA
+215 DAQNAPDVQDTQDA
-223 QDAQD
+223 QDAQ
-228 AQDTQDAQNS
+228 NS
-238 SGDSGANAP
+238 SEDSGANVPAP
-247 AVEAPK
+247 EAPK
-253 PKSSPVLVKLKST
+253 PKSSPVLAKLKST

-291 ADYKPFGTFAKAF
+291 ADYTGKPFGTYAKAF

-392 KMVAGCLGVGVLA
+392 KMVAGCLGVGVPACMLG
-405 KLKSTVFKLIG
+405 KK
-416 LLLIAYFFLW
+416 
-426 LTPLWEKVDADYD
+426 
-439 GQNLKTRRIAK
+439 KTAAPPVVQAAAAEAAEK
-450 LPGGLRPGAFLYC
+450 LPAPEENASTL
-463 GSCAWV
+463 
-469 RRAAALP
+469 LPPTDKT

>member
-1 MKQRKKLLCL
+1 MKKRKKLLCL

-18 VSLAPAAFAEF
+18 ASLAPAAFAEF
-29 IFSGDEQNISG
+29 VFSGDEQNISG

-172 KISAPTDLLAGA
+172 KISAPADLLAGA

-223 QDAQD
+223 QN

-253 PKSSPVLVKLKST
+253 PKSSPVLAKLKST

-291 ADYKPFGTFAKAF
+291 ADYTGKPFGKYAKAF

-340 ALIAAPVFLG
+340 VLIAAPVFLG

-405 KLKSTVFKLIG
+405 CMLGKK
-416 LLLIAYFFLW
+416 
-426 LTPLWEKVDADYD
+426 
-439 GQNLKTRRIAK
+439 KTAAPPAVQAAAAEAAEK
-450 LPGGLRPGAFLYC
+450 LPAPEENASTL
-463 GSCAWV
+463 
-469 RRAAALP
+469 LPPTDKT

>member
-29 IFSGDEQNISG
+29 IFSGDEQNIIG

-148 LAAEEIRIT
+148 LAAEEIRIS
-157 DDAEI
+157 DNAEI

-172 KISAPTDLLAGA
+172 KISAPADLLAAA
-184 VVYEDNQDSQ
+184 VVYEDNQGSQ
-194 GLQSILGTQDASGTQ
+194 DIQSILGTQDAP
-209 NATDAQ
+209 AA
-215 DAQDGQDA
+215 QDA
-223 QDAQD
+223 QDAQNV
-228 AQDTQDAQNS
+228 QDTQDAQNS
-238 SGDSGANAP
+238 SEDSGANVPAP
-247 AVEAPK
+247 EAPK
-253 PKSSPVLVKLKST
+253 PKSSPVLAKLKST

-291 ADYKPFGTFAKAF
+291 ADYTGKPFGTYAKAF
-304 GIGLAVLAAL
+304 SIGLAVLAAL

-340 ALIAAPVFLG
+340 VLIAAPVFLG

-392 KMVAGCLGVGVLA
+392 KMVAGCLGVGVPACMLG
-405 KLKSTVFKLIG
+405 KK
-416 LLLIAYFFLW
+416 
-426 LTPLWEKVDADYD
+426 
-439 GQNLKTRRIAK
+439 KTAAPPAVQAAAVEAAEK
-450 LPGGLRPGAFLYC
+450 LPAPEENASTL
-463 GSCAWV
+463 
-469 RRAAALP
+469 LPPTDKT

>member
-172 KISAPTDLLAGA
+172 KISAPADLLAGA

-215 DAQDGQDA
+215 DAQD
-223 QDAQD
+223 

-238 SGDSGANAP
+238 SGDSGTNAP
-247 AVEAPK
+247 APEAPK
-253 PKSSPVLVKLKST
+253 PKSSPVLAKLKST

-291 ADYKPFGTFAKAF
+291 ADYTGKPFGTFAKAF

-405 KLKSTVFKLIG
+405 CMLGKK
-416 LLLIAYFFLW
+416 
-426 LTPLWEKVDADYD
+426 
-439 GQNLKTRRIAK
+439 KTTAPPVVQAAAAEAAEK
-450 LPGGLRPGAFLYC
+450 LPAPEENASTL
-463 GSCAWV
+463 
-469 RRAAALP
+469 LPPTDKT

>member
-29 IFSGDEQNISG
+29 IFSGDEQNIIG

-52 PNSAADVKGI
+52 PNNAADVKGI

-83 NTVSFA
+83 NTVSFT

-148 LAAEEIRIT
+148 LAAEEIRIS
-157 DDAEI
+157 DNAEI

-172 KISAPTDLLAGA
+172 KISAPADLLAAA
-184 VVYEDNQDSQ
+184 VVYEDNQGSQ
-194 GLQSILGTQDASGTQ
+194 DIQSILGTQDAP
-209 NATDAQ
+209 AAQ
-215 DAQDGQDA
+215 DAQDVQDTQDA

-228 AQDTQDAQNS
+228 AQNS
-238 SGDSGANAP
+238 SEDSGANVPAP
-247 AVEAPK
+247 EAPK
-253 PKSSPVLVKLKST
+253 PKSSPVLAKLKST

-291 ADYKPFGTFAKAF
+291 ADYTGKPFGTYAKAF

-392 KMVAGCLGVGVLA
+392 KMVAGCLGVGVPACMLG
-405 KLKSTVFKLIG
+405 KK
-416 LLLIAYFFLW
+416 
-426 LTPLWEKVDADYD
+426 
-439 GQNLKTRRIAK
+439 KTAAPPAVQAAAVEAAEK
-450 LPGGLRPGAFLYC
+450 LPAPEENASTL
-463 GSCAWV
+463 
-469 RRAAALP
+469 LPPTDKT